1 MHVISLGMIVPA
13 IRILAI
19 LSPGSATMAS
29 LPPYAHVD
37 SLHPQREQISRPTV
51 LFEVALSK
59 LAQPQTYRVKL
70 CSEGN
75 VANMY
80 ATRTH
85 PHVSALVPAIIGE
98 EGLRSKGRGLRAFQK
113 NGPVCTIVTRLDAPT
128 WKRKSS
134 VSIFLVACLS
144 WNDTTYREKGSCS
157 PLRSREKNRCTTR
170 HRGCMRDNDR
180 KLVALTR
187 ARFFCDRWGK

>member
-19 LSPGSATMAS
+19 LSLASATMAS
-29 LPPYAHVD
+29 PPYADVD

-85 PHVSALVPAIIGE
+85 PRVRVH
-98 EGLRSKGRGLRAFQK
+98 Q
-113 NGPVCTIVTRLDAPT
+113 
-128 WKRKSS
+128 
-134 VSIFLVACLS
+134 LS
-144 WNDTTYREKGSCS
+144 C
-157 PLRSREKNRCTTR
+157 PP
-170 HRGCMRDNDR
+170 
-180 KLVALTR
+180 
-187 ARFFCDRWGK
+187 